1 VPTDSS
7 VFDGHI
13 AAWLAEQGEP
23 WNRLKYAVTQAN
35 LARHLPPGPL
45 AVLDAGGGNGADSL
59 PLALA
64 GHAVTIVDYS
74 AEMLA
79 AAARRADEL
88 GVSAH
93 VTTRAGDLARLPE
106 LFPQP
111 QFDVVL
117 CHNVLQYVDD
127 VSALIAALAGALKA
141 GGLLSLI
148 SVNRYAAPYRAAFF
162 LGDLQVAY
170 DLLDAPVDRAL
181 LFDTPVRHYSADEV
195 AALLPGASLA
205 PLADYGIR
213 CLYDYWGDNE
223 RKRDPAVIA
232 QLDRLE
238 LAFTDRHP
246 YKLLARF
253 FQVVAEKRRA

>member
-1 VPTDSS
+1 M
-7 VFDGHI
+7 
-13 AAWLAEQGEP
+13 AEQGEP
-23 WNRLKYAVTQAN
+23 WNRLKYALTQSN

-64 GHAVTIVDYS
+64 GHSVTLVDYS
-74 AEMLA
+74 AEMLGVA
-79 AAARRADEL
+79 VRRADEL
-88 GVSAH
+88 G
-93 VTTRAGDLARLPE
+93 LARRVATHIADLTRLHE
-106 LFPQP
+106 LFPRP

-117 CHNVLQYVDD
+117 CHNVVQYVDN
-127 VSALIAALAGALKA
+127 APPLLAALSATLKP

-148 SVNRYAAPYRAAFF
+148 STNRYAAPLRAAFF
-162 LGDLQVAY
+162 LGDLQAAFEQ
-170 DLLDAPVDRAL
+170 LDQPLDRAI

-195 AALLPGASLA
+195 RALLPAAGLA
-205 PLADYGIR
+205 HLADYGIR
-213 CLYDYWGDNE
+213 CVYDYWGDNE

-238 LAFTDRHP
+238 MALTDRHP